1 MKHKHEKLLTEM
13 IEENP
18 GCWEYLAESTRN
30 TLKEMGVTS
39 FPLFVAKQRK
49 EKRSS
54 LHTHQITEDMSRWL
68 TKKQH
73 LVDKRTALLIHL
85 IMTVD
90 YGDED
95 GDDHAPDYHAPDF
108 DVVHPYYGS
117 GSVAYH
123 GYNTDYNGPGNG
135 C

>member
-1 MKHKHEKLLTEM
+1 
-13 IEENP
+13 
-18 GCWEYLAESTRN
+18 
-30 TLKEMGVTS
+30 MGVTS

-90 YGDED
+90 YGD
-95 GDDHAPDYHAPDF
+95 DHAPDYHAPDF